1 MPRTK
6 SQSRNVNGYV
16 TAELR
21 RRRLAGQLEAKERA
35 LDPLRVKVRDADTAA
50 KIRYRKLTG
59 GQLAEARRIL
69 AADPAI
75 TAALKHFDNR
85 HED

>member
-1 MPRTK
+1 MTRSR

-21 RRRLAGQLEAKERA
+21 RRQLVAKLGTKERA
-35 LDPLRVKVRDADTAA
+35 LDPLRVKLRDADTAA

-59 GQLAEARRIL
+59 GQLAEARRL
-69 AADPAI
+69 LDGEPDCQ
-75 TAALKHFDNR
+75 FVS
-85 HED
+85 

>member
-1 MPRTK
+1 MAVELMATR
-6 SQSRNVNGYV
+6 SRNVNGYV

-21 RRRLAGQLEAKERA
+21 RRQLAARLEAKERA
-35 LDPLRVKVRDADTAA
+35 LDSLRVKVRDADTAA

-69 AADPAI
+69 EGAAAFVPGEGE
-75 TAALKHFDNR
+75 R
-85 HED
+85 R

>member
-1 MPRTK
+1 MPRIK

-21 RRRLAGQLEAKERA
+21 RRKLAAQLEAKERA
-35 LDPLRVKVRDADTAA
+35 LDALRMKVRDADTAA

-69 AADPAI
+69 DAAI
-75 TAALKHFDNR
+75 GAAL
-85 HED
+85 EQ

>member
-1 MPRTK
+1 MKPTK

-21 RRRLAGQLEAKERA
+21 RRQFVAKLDAKERA
-35 LDPLRVKVRDADTAA
+35 LDPLRVKLRDADTAA

-59 GQLAEARRIL
+59 GQLSEAQRIL
-69 AADPAI
+69 AGAV
-75 TAALKHFDNR
+75 
-85 HED
+85 EV

>member
-1 MPRTK
+1 MGRIK

-21 RRRLAGQLEAKERA
+21 RRKVAGILDAKERA
-35 LDPLRVKVRDADTAA
+35 LDPLRVKLRDADTAA

-69 AADPAI
+69 DAE
-75 TAALKHFDNR
+75 TAAVSG
-85 HED
+85 

>member
-1 MPRTK
+1 MTRTK

-21 RRRLAGQLEAKERA
+21 RRQFAARLEAKERA

-69 AADPAI
+69 DAAAGSEPAI
-75 TAALKHFDNR
+75 AEAAS
-85 HED
+85 